1 MKSQYRLWIVLVVG
15 VILALLLW
23 ATVSAPGWS
32 MPDQNTVRQTVP
44 TLEPRAYLPL
54 VMRNIAGSTQ

>member
-1 MKSQYRLWIVLVVG
+1 MKSQHWLWKVFIVG
-15 VILALLLW
+15 VIVVLLLW

-32 MPDQNTVRQTVP
+32 MPGQSVMRQTVP

-54 VMRNIAGSTQ
+54 VLRNIAEPTQ